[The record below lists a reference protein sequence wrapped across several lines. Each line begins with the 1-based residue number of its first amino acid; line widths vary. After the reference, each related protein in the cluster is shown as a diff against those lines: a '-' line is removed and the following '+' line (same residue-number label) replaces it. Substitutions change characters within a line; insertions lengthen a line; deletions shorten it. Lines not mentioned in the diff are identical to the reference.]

1 MPLAV
6 YLHVHVRP
14 NVQTQENVGESG
26 LTQFLMSEVT
36 KLQRLVKEERRRRQ
50 ALDDAARQQQV
61 RDHELRKQ
69 RERVLRMREERD
81 RLWEKAR
88 ALKEENYGLLHELTR
103 LSEEKNGAFM
113 SNRDLQLEIE
123 KLKHCLMNAESDSK
137 IHRKRTVNL
146 KNAMEQRPSQDM
158 VWSLQRENDLLT
170 SRIQELENSIQKSTA
185 LALNEHDRV
194 SIQELED
201 YKQHAQAK
209 HQELVNNLYALRRN
223 LQEAEQLRDKYLV
236 EKDVLELKCLT
247 LKKDSKMYRARME
260 EILKQMDEVIRER
273 DKAIATREE
282 YHQENSRNLQDKDK
296 YRKQIRELG
305 EKCDELQVQ
314 LFRTEGEVL
323 ALQTKL
329 KNCAHQVSD
338 LEDSSLAS
346 SLELKSQTSD
356 EDAKDIVVTGTN
368 ENEQS
373 LTPEDY
379 NMCKPFKMNDVAT
392 DELST
397 PYRPRARQDNCKFT
411 YRRKRALRSKTNGTN
426 NSPCALTMCHTSGSD
441 NTDTD
446 DI

>member
-1 MPLAV
+1 KNDGPEKKKSDDDECWAQLEDYRLLLIKNIEPSRITP
-6 YLHVHVRP
+6 YLRQCKVLNGEDEEQIFNDP
-14 NVQTQENVGESG
+14 NVFIRRQKVGVLLDILQRTGHKGYVAFLESLELDYPQLYLKITGKEPARAFSILVGEFYILYQQLSAG
-26 LTQFLMSEVT
+26 GA
-36 KLQRLVKEERRRRQ
+36 RRWTTRR
-50 ALDDAARQQQV
+50 ASSRCAN
-61 RDHELRKQ
+61 HELRKQ

-137 IHRKRTVNL
+137 IHRK
-146 KNAMEQRPSQDM
+146 PSQDM

-170 SRIQELENSIQKSTA
+170 SRIQELENSIQ
-185 LALNEHDRV
+185 HDRV

-223 LQEAEQLRDKYLV
+223 LQEAEQLRDKAR
-236 EKDVLELKCLT
+236 KDHLPDTQEGL
-247 LKKDSKMYRARME
+247 KMYRARME

-329 KNCAHQVSD
+329 KNCAHQVCRIYY
-338 LEDSSLAS
+338 A
-346 SLELKSQTSD
+346 
-356 EDAKDIVVTGTN
+356 
-368 ENEQS
+368 
-373 LTPEDY
+373 
-379 NMCKPFKMNDVAT
+379 
-392 DELST
+392 
-397 PYRPRARQDNCKFT
+397 
-411 YRRKRALRSKTNGTN
+411 
-426 NSPCALTMCHTSGSD
+426 
-441 NTDTD
+441 
-446 DI
+446 